1 MALTI
6 ATDAP
11 PLVINADGVVCVAG
25 TRVTLDMVV
34 MAFEQSST
42 AEEIAQQ
49 YPALSLADVYGAIT
63 YYLHH
68 RTDVEAYLVE
78 RQRLAAQVRQQN
90 EARFDPTG
98 LHSRLLARR
107 SGKE

>member
-1 MALTI
+1 MALMI

-11 PLVINADGVVCVAG
+11 PLVSNADRVVCVGG
-25 TRVTLDMVV
+25 TRVTLDTVV
-34 MAFEQSST
+34 MAFEQGST

-68 RTDVEAYLVE
+68 RTDVDAYLVE

-98 LHSRLLARR
+98 LRSRLLARR
-107 SGKE
+107 SGKD